1 LQAELRLCLLSD
13 EVLMKQSIKR
23 AVVLFLISVIILGSY
38 QIYSGLAAYRQIETY
53 RADVER
59 KYVVEPSAS
68 AGVPSP
74 APGTETAEATQP
86 PQISAQEPEP
96 EPEPSA
102 EAEKEAAPITVDFD
116 ALLQDCPDTVGWLY
130 TLDGTVNL
138 PVVQGTDNLYYLT
151 HTADGREVSGGSLF
165 LDYLN
170 ESDFSEDVSFI
181 YGHNMKNGSMF
192 EPLLSYRKQSYYDSY
207 PVIYLLTPT
216 QDYKL
221 ELFSGFVTT
230 MESDVY
236 TFNFDTEEAKKQYI
250 SEMAALSE
258 FTPRSLPDA
267 TDRIVCLS
275 TCAYDFENARYVLL
289 GRLVEVG

>member
-1 LQAELRLCLLSD
+1 
-13 EVLMKQSIKR
+13 MKQSIKR
-23 AVVLFLISVIILGSY
+23 AVVLFLISVIILGNY
-38 QIYSGLAAYRQIETY
+38 QIYSGLASYRQIEVY

-59 KYVVEPSAS
+59 RYVVEPTAS
-68 AGVPSP
+68 TGVPSLASTP
-74 APGTETAEATQP
+74 TPVVEPTEASKS

-96 EPEPSA
+96 EPPA
-102 EAEKEAAPITVDFD
+102 EAEKEVAPITVDFD
-116 ALLQDCPDTVGWLY
+116 ALLQDCPDTVGWIY
-130 TLDGTVNL
+130 TMDGTVNL

-151 HTADGREVSGGSLF
+151 HTADGREISGGSLF

-192 EPLLSYRKQSYYDSY
+192 EPLLNYRKQSYYDSY

-216 QDYKL
+216 QDYRL

-236 TFNFDTEEAKKQYI
+236 TFNFDTEEAKEQYI
-250 SEMAALSE
+250 SEMEDLSE
-258 FTPRSLPDA
+258 FTPQSLPDV

-289 GRLVEVG
+289 GKLVEVG

>member
-1 LQAELRLCLLSD
+1 VDQRAELWLCLLSN
-13 EVLMKQSIKR
+13 EVFMKQRIKR
-23 AVVLFLISVIILGSY
+23 AVVLVLISAIILGSY
-38 QIYSGLAAYRQIETY
+38 QIYSGLHTYRQIETY

-59 KYVVEPSAS
+59 KYVVEPAAS
-68 AGVPSP
+68 TVPTD
-74 APGTETAEATQP
+74 APVTETVEASQL
-86 PQISAQEPEP
+86 PQISAQ

-102 EAEKEAAPITVDFD
+102 EAEKEAAPITVDFNS
-116 ALLQDCPDTVGWLY
+116 LLQDCPDAVGWLY
-130 TLDGTVNL
+130 TMDGTVNL

-170 ESDFSEDVSFI
+170 ESDFSEDVSFV

-192 EPLLSYRKQSYYDSY
+192 EPLLNYRKQSYYDSY

-221 ELFSGFVTT
+221 VLFSGFVTT
-230 MESDVY
+230 MESAVY
-236 TFNFDTEEAKKQYI
+236 TFNFDTEEAKEQYI

-258 FTPRSLPDA
+258 FTPQSLPDA

-289 GRLVEVG
+289 GKLVEVG

>member
-1 LQAELRLCLLSD
+1 LQAELWLCLLSN
-13 EVLMKQSIKR
+13 EVFMKQRIKR
-23 AVVLFLISVIILGSY
+23 AVVLVLISVIILGSY
-38 QIYSGLAAYRQIETY
+38 QIYSGLHAYRQIETY

-59 KYVVEPSAS
+59 KYVVEPAAS
-68 AGVPSP
+68 TVPTETP
-74 APGTETAEATQP
+74 ASETAEASQL
-86 PQISAQEPEP
+86 PQISAQEP

-102 EAEKEAAPITVDFD
+102 EAEKEAAPITVNFD

-130 TLDGTVNL
+130 TMDGTVNL

-170 ESDFSEDVSFI
+170 ESDFSEDVSFL

-192 EPLLSYRKQSYYDSY
+192 EPLLNYRKQSYYDSY

-236 TFNFDTEEAKKQYI
+236 TFNFDTEEAKEQYI

-258 FTPRSLPDA
+258 FTPRSLPDV

>member
-1 LQAELRLCLLSD
+1 MQAELRLCLLSN
-13 EVLMKQSIKR
+13 EVFMKQRIKR

-38 QIYSGLAAYRQIETY
+38 QIYSGLHTYRQIETY

-59 KYVVEPSAS
+59 KYVVEPAAS
-68 AGVPSP
+68 TVP
-74 APGTETAEATQP
+74 TETPVAEIAEASQP
-86 PQISAQEPEP
+86 LQISEQEP

-102 EAEKEAAPITVDFD
+102 EAEKEAGPITVDFD

-130 TLDGTVNL
+130 TMDGTVNL

-170 ESDFSEDVSFI
+170 ENDFSEDVSFI

-192 EPLLSYRKQSYYDSY
+192 EPLLNYRKQSYYDSY

-236 TFNFDTEEAKKQYI
+236 TFNFDTEEAKEQYI
-250 SEMAALSE
+250 SEMTALSE
-258 FTPRSLPDA
+258 FTPQSLPDV

-289 GRLVEVG
+289 GRLAEVG

>member
-1 LQAELRLCLLSD
+1 LQAEPWLCLLSN
-13 EVLMKQSIKR
+13 EVFMKQRIKR
-23 AVVLFLISVIILGSY
+23 AVVLVLISVIILGSY
-38 QIYSGLAAYRQIETY
+38 QIYSGLHSYRQIETY

-59 KYVVEPSAS
+59 KYVVEPAAS
-68 AGVPSP
+68 TVPTETP
-74 APGTETAEATQP
+74 ATETAEASQL
-86 PQISAQEPEP
+86 PQISAQEP

-102 EAEKEAAPITVDFD
+102 EAEKEAAPITVNFD

-130 TLDGTVNL
+130 TMDGTVNL
-138 PVVQGTDNLYYLT
+138 PVVQGTDNLYYMT

-181 YGHNMKNGSMF
+181 YGHNMRNGSMF
-192 EPLLSYRKQSYYDSY
+192 EPLLNYRKQSYYDSY

-230 MESDVY
+230 MESTVY

-250 SEMAALSE
+250 SEMEALSE
-258 FTPRSLPDA
+258 FTPQSLPDV

-289 GRLVEVG
+289 GKLVEVG

>member
-1 LQAELRLCLLSD
+1 
-13 EVLMKQSIKR
+13 MKQRIKR

-38 QIYSGLAAYRQIETY
+38 QIYRGLDSYRQIEAY
-53 RADVER
+53 RADVEQ
-59 KYVVEPSAS
+59 KYVVEPA
-68 AGVPSP
+68 AHTGALSP
-74 APGTETAEATQP
+74 ETAPTTTAEPTEASKS
-86 PQISAQEPEP
+86 PQISAQEPEL
-96 EPEPSA
+96 EPSTGVK
-102 EAEKEAAPITVDFD
+102 KEAVPITVDFD
-116 ALLQDCPDTVGWLY
+116 ALVQDCPDTVGWLY
-130 TLDGTVNL
+130 TMDGTVSL

-151 HTADGREVSGGSLF
+151 HTADGREVYGGSLF

-192 EPLLSYRKQSYYDSY
+192 EPLLNYRKQSYYDSY
-207 PVIYLLTPT
+207 PEIYLLTPT

-230 MESDVY
+230 VESNVY
-236 TFNFDTEEAKKQYI
+236 TFNFETEEAKNQYI
-250 SEMAALSE
+250 LEMAALSE
-258 FTPRSLPDA
+258 FTPKSLPDV